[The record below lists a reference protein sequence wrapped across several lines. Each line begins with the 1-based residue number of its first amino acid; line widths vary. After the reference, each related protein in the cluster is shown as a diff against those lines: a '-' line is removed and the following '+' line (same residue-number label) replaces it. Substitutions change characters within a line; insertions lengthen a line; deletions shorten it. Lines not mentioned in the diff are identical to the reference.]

1 MKYITTLLLLI
12 TIQIFGG
19 IGIGESANTPLPVE
33 LSSFTASIEENR
45 VIFQWTTA
53 NEINNHGFEIE
64 RTVEAIDRNPK
75 SEYIVLGFVS
85 GSGNSNSPKVYSF
98 RDESIVPGRFNYRLK
113 QLDTDG
119 KFRYI
124 KTIEI
129 EFGLPNQY
137 ELYQNYPNP
146 FNPTTTIS
154 YSLPQESHVTVKVFN
169 VVGNE
174 VAKVVNERQNAGK
187 HILSFNGANLT
198 SGIYFYRIE
207 AYSTRE
213 GISYTDTKKM
223 SIIK

>member
-98 RDESIVPGRFNYRLK
+98 RDESIVP
-113 QLDTDG
+113 
-119 KFRYI
+119 I
-124 KTIEI
+124 
-129 EFGLPNQY
+129 P
-137 ELYQNYPNP
+137 ELSESIQSNNNNII
-146 FNPTTTIS
+146 FSSARITC
-154 YSLPQESHVTVKVFN
+154 YSK
-169 VVGNE
+169 
-174 VAKVVNERQNAGK
+174 
-187 HILSFNGANLT
+187 
-198 SGIYFYRIE
+198 GI
-207 AYSTRE
+207 
-213 GISYTDTKKM
+213 
-223 SIIK
+223 